1 MEGVKT
7 IKLDII
13 TPDGQPYSGDVRFV
27 LARAI
32 DGDIGIYPNH
42 APMVVAL
49 DTDAFKYIDA
59 EGETHYLA
67 LFGCTLEVLDNQ
79 ITVLTRNCEEAVS
92 IDKARAL
99 RAKERAEKRL
109 AEKGNPDIDYERAS
123 AALKRA
129 MTRIRVVEFVK

>member
-13 TPDGQPYSGDVRFV
+13 TPDAQPFSGDVRFV
-27 LARAI
+27 LARAM
-32 DGDIGIYPNH
+32 DGDIGVLPNH

-67 LFGCTLEVLDNQ
+67 IFGCTMEVLDNH
-79 ITVLTRNCEEAVS
+79 ITVLTLNCEEAGS
-92 IDKARAL
+92 IDEARAL

-109 AEKGNPDIDYERAS
+109 ADKNNPDIDYERAE

-129 MTRIRVVEFVK
+129 MARIHVVELVK